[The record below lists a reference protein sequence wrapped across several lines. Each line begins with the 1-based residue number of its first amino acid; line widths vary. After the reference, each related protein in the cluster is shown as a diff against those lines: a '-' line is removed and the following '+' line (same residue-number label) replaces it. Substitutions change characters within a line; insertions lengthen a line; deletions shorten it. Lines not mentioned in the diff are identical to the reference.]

1 MCGQRGVS
9 SMNSIFSPATIT
21 ADHRI
26 RVAGLNVN
34 VATLAE
40 AVDVAIARA
49 TKRNGFTFYTLNL
62 DHIVKLRWSAAFRA
76 AYRRATFVCADGW
89 PIVRLANRAAESG
102 MQAIERTTGADFV
115 EPLLSA
121 AAARDLP
128 VYLVGPAPRVQADA
142 LIALRQRLP
151 NLRVVGAEAPEI
163 EADDPLFD
171 RLGLARR
178 IQASGA
184 RLCLVALGA
193 PKQELIADALAAQC
207 PTVGF
212 VCVGAALDF
221 IAERTR
227 RAPAWMRSSG
237 LEWLWRLGSEPLRL
251 GPRYLLCAYVL
262 LLLELGVAVVPS
274 GERA

>member
-1 MCGQRGVS
+1 
-9 SMNSIFSPATIT
+9 MNSIFSPTTIV
-21 ADHRI
+21 ADQRI

-49 TKRNGFTFYTLNL
+49 IKRNGFTFYTLNL

-89 PIVRLANRAAESG
+89 PIVRLANRAAQPG
-102 MQAIERTTGADFV
+102 ARAIQRTTGADFV

-121 AAARDLP
+121 AALRGLP
-128 VYLVGPAPRVQADA
+128 IYLVGPTPGVQADA
-142 LIALRQRLP
+142 LAALRQRLP
-151 NLRVVGAEAPEI
+151 DLRVVGVEAPEI
-163 EADDPLFD
+163 AGDDPLFD

-178 IQASGA
+178 IRASGA
-184 RLCLVALGA
+184 RLCLIALGA

-207 PTVGF
+207 PSVGF

-221 IAERTR
+221 IAKRTR
-227 RAPAWMRSSG
+227 RAPAWMRNCG

-251 GPRYLLCAYVL
+251 APRYLLCAYVL
-262 LLLELGVAVVPS
+262 LLLELGFAVVPS